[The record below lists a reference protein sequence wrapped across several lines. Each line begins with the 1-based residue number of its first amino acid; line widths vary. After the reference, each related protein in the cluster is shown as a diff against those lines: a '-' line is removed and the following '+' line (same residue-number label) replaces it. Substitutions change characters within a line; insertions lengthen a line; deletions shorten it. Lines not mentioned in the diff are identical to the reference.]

1 MIFTIEILKKEKRQ
15 SSESGEILDRIK
27 HFKINTVSGV
37 KKTSIYWIKGNIDKK
52 TIKSIIENFLL
63 DPVEYKWRINPPD
76 DGITIL
82 PLPGVMDPVAITFKE
97 LLSHSGYTLDVITGR
112 RYYING
118 NIAPSDKRLIIRKVL
133 MNPLIERE
141 LKRNEIFTVP
151 SDYKF
156 SLKLISISNMN
167 NEKLI
172 GLSKAN
178 MLSLNL
184 KEMQRIQNY
193 YAKLDRKPTDIEM
206 ETIAQTWSEHCIH
219 KTFKS
224 PVKTGNLKFKN
235 LIKDTI
241 MRTTKEINPD
251 YALSVFD
258 DNAGAIAFDKNY
270 AITFKV
276 ETHNHPSALE
286 PYGGAATGIGGVI
299 RDTLGMGLGAKPIA
313 NTDVFCFAPSDI
325 DDVPDG
331 VLHPKRII
339 RGVVAGVR
347 DYGNRMGIPTVNGA
361 ICFDESFI
369 GNPLVYAGSV
379 GIIPRKFLKKQV
391 KKEDLIVLIGG
402 NTGRDGI
409 HGVTFASQE
418 LDEKSEKISSGAVQI
433 GNPIEEKKMMDA
445 LLKARDEGLYNAI
458 TDCGGGGLSSAVG
471 EMGENLGVE
480 VQLKSVPLKYSG
492 LTYTEIWISE
502 SQERMTLSIPPENFK
517 RFKEI
522 MASEGVKATV
532 IGKFTGDKK
541 LRLFYGAKKVAEL
554 EMSFLH
560 KGPPKIVRRGKE
572 RKIVYKNIQPKVKDY
587 NEILL
592 KLLSSPNIASKE
604 WVVSQYDY
612 EVQGGSVLKPLPSG
626 ISDAAVIRPIFDS
639 KKAVIIANGIN
650 PDFGKLDPYWMSA
663 SVIDEALRNLIAVGG
678 KLKGTAILD
687 NFSFGNTDDP
697 YIMGDLTLSAKACYD
712 IATGYGI
719 PFISGKDSLHN
730 EYEYKGSHISIPPTL
745 LISSIGIMEDYKF
758 TISQDF
764 KKRNNLIYLIG
775 NTYPEFG
782 GSQLF
787 KILNTNDG
795 KVPRVYVRKG
805 KKIMNKI
812 SKAVRQNLIVSM
824 HDLSEGGLAVA
835 LSEMAFS
842 GGIGADI
849 SVKNIKELNKFQDSR
864 LSIFSESNTRFLV
877 EIQKDKSKKF
887 ESLFKNLPL
896 TFLGKVGGTK
906 LKIRDEDGKRFID
919 ISIEELKKRW
929 SKGIKW

>member
-1 MIFTIEILKKEKRQ
+1 MIFTIEILKKEKEQ
-15 SSESGEILDRIK
+15 SSESREILDRIK
-27 HFKINTVSGV
+27 HSKINTVLGV
-37 KKTSIYWIKGNIDKK
+37 RKTSIYWIKGNIDKR

-63 DPVEYKWRINPPD
+63 DPVEYIYRINPPD
-76 DGITIL
+76 EGITIL

-97 LLSHSGYTLDVITGR
+97 LLSHNGYTLDVITGR

-118 NIAPSDKRLIIRKVL
+118 NITPSDKKIIIRKVL

-141 LKRNEIFTVP
+141 LKKDEIFTIA
-151 SDYKF
+151 SGYKF
-156 SLKLISISNMN
+156 SLKSISISNMN
-167 NEKLI
+167 SKELLN
-172 GLSKAN
+172 LSKIN
-178 MLSLNL
+178 MLSLTL

-193 YAKLDRKPTDIEM
+193 YAKLDREPTDIEM
-206 ETIAQTWSEHCIH
+206 ETIAQTWSEHCVH

-224 PVKTGNLKFKN
+224 PVKIGNLKFRN

-241 MRTTKEINPD
+241 MKATKEINPD

-258 DNAGAIAFDKNY
+258 DNAGAIAFNKKY
-270 AITFKV
+270 AVTFKV

-313 NTDVFCFAPSDI
+313 NTDVFCFAPPDI
-325 DDVPDG
+325 DDIPDS
-331 VLHPKRII
+331 VLHPRRII

-361 ICFDESFI
+361 VCFDETFI
-369 GNPLVYAGSV
+369 GNPLVFAGSV
-379 GIIPRKFLKKQV
+379 GIIPQKFLKKKV
-391 KKEDLIVLIGG
+391 KKGDLIVLIGG

-418 LDEKSEKISSGAVQI
+418 LDEKSERISSGAVQI

-445 LLKARDEGLYNAI
+445 LLKTRDENLYNAI

-471 EMGENLGVE
+471 EMGKDVGVE
-480 VQLKSVPLKYSG
+480 VQLKAVPLKYSG

-502 SQERMTLSIPPENFK
+502 SQERMALSVPPKNLS
-517 RFKEI
+517 RFQKI
-522 MASEGVKATV
+522 MSAEGVKSTV
-532 IGKFTGDKK
+532 IGKFTGDRK
-541 LRLFYGAKKVAEL
+541 LKLFYGTKKVAEL

-560 KGPPKIVRRGKE
+560 KGPPKILRRAKE
-572 RKIVYKNIQPKVKDY
+572 RKIVYKDIQPEINDC
-587 NEILL
+587 NEALL
-592 KLLSSPNIASKE
+592 KLISSPNIASKE

-626 ISDAAVIRPIFDS
+626 ISDAAIVRPIFNS

-678 KLKGTAILD
+678 RLKGTAILD
-687 NFSFGNTDDP
+687 NFSFGNTDNP
-697 YIMGDLTLSAKACYD
+697 YIMGDLALSARACYD
-712 IATGYGI
+712 ISIQYGI

-730 EYEYKGSHISIPPTL
+730 EYEYKGRHISIPPTL
-745 LISSIGIMEDYKF
+745 LISSIGILEDYKY

-764 KKRNNLIYLIG
+764 KRENNLIYLIG

-787 KILNTNDG
+787 KILNINSG
-795 KVPRVYVRKG
+795 RIPRVYPRKG
-805 KKIMNKI
+805 KKIMEKI
-812 SKAVRQNLIVSM
+812 SKAVRKGLIVSM

-842 GGIGADI
+842 GKIGADI
-849 SVKNIKELNKFQDSR
+849 SIKNITELHKFKDSR
-864 LSIFSESNTRFLV
+864 LSIFSESNTRFLL
-877 EIQKDKSKKF
+877 EIQKEDREQF
-887 ESLFKNLPL
+887 ESLFKNLPF
-896 TFLGKVGGTK
+896 TFLGKVGGDK
-906 LKIRDEDGKRFID
+906 VKIKDASGKYFID
-919 ISIEELKKRW
+919 LPIKELKEKW
-929 SKGIKW
+929 NKGIKW